1 MNILDEVLK
10 RLPPNSLISEAAFE
24 GANIVLYTKN
34 KEFFLDNNGTIKDIV
49 NDLKKRVELR
59 PDPSISLEQEK
70 AEIEIRK
77 LVPED
82 AKMTNIVFDPQRSRV
97 IIEAEKPGIAIGKS
111 GEILKE
117 IRKKTLWVPLIKR
130 TPAIRSKL
138 IENIRH
144 VLYENNDYRKKF
156 LHGVGKRIYDGW
168 IRGKKSEWIRVTFL
182 GAARE
187 VGRSCILLQTPESR
201 ILLDTGVNIA
211 ASANDDNAYPMLD
224 CPEFDIKELDA
235 IIVSHSHLD
244 HMGFLPYLF
253 KYGYSGPVYCTP
265 PTRDVMSLLQLD
277 YVGIAQKDAKKA
289 LYSSTDI
296 KNMVKHT
303 ICLGYEEV
311 TDITPDVRLTFYNA
325 GHSLGSAMCHLHI
338 GNGLHNLVYTA
349 DINYETSNLLNSAVT
364 KFPRCETV
372 IMEATYGGKDD
383 IQPSRK
389 ESEDQLIEIIKMTQG
404 RGGKVLMPVL
414 GVGRSQEMMIIIERA
429 IREGRLDKMPVYV
442 QGMVWDVTAI
452 HTTYPDFFSNKVKK
466 SIFHQDQNP
475 FLSDIFTRVGSQKE
489 MQQIIEEEGSCI
501 IMATSGMM
509 QGGASQEYFRHL
521 ADDKRHSLVLTSYQG
536 EGSLGRKLQNG
547 EREIV
552 FSGGDKHETVQVKLD
567 IFTLAGFSG
576 HSDRNQLMS
585 FVGHLS
591 PKPKKVILNH
601 GENSKCLDLA
611 SSIHKT
617 FKIETSAPRNLESL
631 RLK

>member
-1 MNILDEVLK
+1 
-10 RLPPNSLISEAAFE
+10 
-24 GANIVLYTKN
+24 
-34 KEFFLDNNGTIKDIV
+34 
-49 NDLKKRVELR
+49 
-59 PDPSISLEQEK
+59 
-70 AEIEIRK
+70 
-77 LVPED
+77 
-82 AKMTNIVFDPQRSRV
+82 
-97 IIEAEKPGIAIGKS
+97 
-111 GEILKE
+111 
-117 IRKKTLWVPLIKR
+117 
-130 TPAIRSKL
+130 
-138 IENIRH
+138 
-144 VLYENNDYRKKF
+144 
-156 LHGVGKRIYDGW
+156 
-168 IRGKKSEWIRVTFL
+168 
-182 GAARE
+182 
-187 VGRSCILLQTPESR
+187 
-201 ILLDTGVNIA
+201 
-211 ASANDDNAYPMLD
+211 
-224 CPEFDIKELDA
+224 
-235 IIVSHSHLD
+235 
-244 HMGFLPYLF
+244 MGFLPYLF
-253 KYGYSGPVYCTP
+253 KYGYTGPVYCTP

-296 KNMVKHT
+296 KNTVKHT

-338 GNGLHNLVYTA
+338 GNGLLNLLYTA

-383 IQPSRK
+383 IQPTRK
-389 ESEDQLIEIIKMTQG
+389 ESEDQLVDIIKMTQA
-404 RGGKVLMPVL
+404 RGGKILMPVL
-414 GVGRSQEMMIIIERA
+414 GVGRSQEMMVIVEKA
-429 IREGRLDKMPVYV
+429 IREGRLDKIPVYV

-466 SIFHQDQNP
+466 SIFHHDQNP
-475 FLSDIFTRVGSQKE
+475 FLSDIFKRVGSQKE
-489 MQQIIEEEGSCI
+489 MQQIIEEEGTCI

-509 QGGASQEYFRHL
+509 QGGASQEYFKHL

-536 EGSLGRKLQNG
+536 EGSLGRKIQNG
-547 EREIV
+547 EKEII
-552 FSGGDKHETVQVKLD
+552 FSNGEKHDVVQVKMD

-585 FVGHLS
+585 FVSHLT
-591 PKPKKVILNH
+591 PKPKKIILNH

-617 FKIETSAPRNLESL
+617 YRIETSAPRNLESI